1 MQKDRGEAGCGLGRF
16 LLGVNNFL
24 WVWEL
29 FYCNTMLIHTKHR
42 SLSCG
47 AELTAKKKKNLLG
60 AWLGRGAAGEGDVLE
75 GSHADCQGPAR
86 SIPSLALAQ

>member
-24 WVWEL
+24 WVWER

-47 AELTAKKKKNLLG
+47 AELTAKKIKICWERGWGGGLLG
-60 AWLGRGAAGEGDVLE
+60 KETCWRGATLTARD
-75 GSHADCQGPAR
+75 QPAASR
-86 SIPSLALAQ
+86 P